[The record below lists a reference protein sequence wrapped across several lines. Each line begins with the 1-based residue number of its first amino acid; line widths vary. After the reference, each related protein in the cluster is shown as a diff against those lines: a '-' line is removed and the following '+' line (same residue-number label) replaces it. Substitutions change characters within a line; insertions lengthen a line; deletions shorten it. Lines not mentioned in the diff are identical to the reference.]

1 MVLFQLIGFTV
12 CVFLVIYV
20 LLFIAYQILKP
31 EADSCIDKENMPQ
44 LRPIPIHTKNQKH
57 WLLRVMVWIFEI
69 RKWEL
74 MEDWHYQLDKDVIIV
89 VPKEFEFDGASI
101 PRPLWALLSPVGL
114 LMIPGLIHDYA
125 YQHNELLQ
133 LDANGDKIP
142 YKKGSGKD
150 FWDDLFFKVSIEV
163 NGLPV
168 LSLIAWFAL
177 FVGGWK
183 AWNKHEGGRP

>member
-1 MVLFQLIGFTV
+1 MLLFQIIGFI
-12 CVFLVIYV
+12 VFVVLAIYILLLV
-20 LLFIAYQILKP
+20 AYQILKP
-31 EADSCIDKENMPQ
+31 EAKPFLDKEKMPQ
-44 LRPIPIHTKNQKH
+44 LRPLPIHTMNQKH

-74 MEDWHYQLDKDVIIV
+74 MEDWHYQLDDDVIIV

-114 LMIPGLIHDYA
+114 LLIPGLIHDYA
-125 YQHNELLQ
+125 YRYNRLLQ
-133 LDANGDKIP
+133 LDANGDRIP
-142 YKKGSGKD
+142 YTEGRGRD
-150 FWDDLFFKVSIEV
+150 YWDELFFKVSIEV

-177 FVGGWK
+177 FIGGWA
-183 AWNKHEGGRP
+183 AWNKYRKGQA